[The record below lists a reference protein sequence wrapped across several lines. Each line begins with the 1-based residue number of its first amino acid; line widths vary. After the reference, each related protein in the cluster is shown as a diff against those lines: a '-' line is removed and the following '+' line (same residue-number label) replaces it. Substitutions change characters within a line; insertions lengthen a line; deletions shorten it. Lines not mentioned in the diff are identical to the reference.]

1 MEENKIVIK
10 QPEQK
15 KQVDKKNKVIKE
27 IISYALIILV
37 VVVIRIFIFEPVRV
51 DGPSMDTTL
60 ADGQVL
66 ILNKL
71 RYRMTDI
78 RRYDI
83 VVVDVDG
90 TRIIKRVIGLPN
102 EVIEIKDN
110 KVYADGKELDNSFAS
125 TVSADFKM
133 SDIGLVKVPGDSYIV
148 MGDNRA
154 ISLDS
159 RTPKEGD
166 SGIGPVKKDQ
176 IIGRVTFRIWPLNK
190 IGVVD

>member
-1 MEENKIVIK
+1 MEENRIVVG

-15 KQVDKKNKVIKE
+15 KQVDKKKKIIKE

-51 DGPSMDTTL
+51 DGPSMDSTL

-78 RRYDI
+78 KRYDI
-83 VVVDVDG
+83 VVVEVDG
-90 TRIIKRVIGLPN
+90 TKIIKRVIGLPN

-110 KVYADGKELDNSFAS
+110 KVYADGKELDSSFTS
-125 TVSADFKM
+125 SKSDDFDM
-133 SDIGLVKVPGDSYIV
+133 SKIGLKKIPGDSYLV
-148 MGDNRA
+148 MGDNREV
-154 ISLDS
+154 SLDS
-159 RTPKEGD
+159 RYSEVGTIKKE
-166 SGIGPVKKDQ
+166 Q
-176 IIGRVTFRIWPLNK
+176 IIGKASIVIWPLNK
-190 IGVVD
+190 IKIIK

>member
-110 KVYADGKELDNSFAS
+110 KVYADGKE
-125 TVSADFKM
+125 
-133 SDIGLVKVPGDSYIV
+133 
-148 MGDNRA
+148 
-154 ISLDS
+154 
-159 RTPKEGD
+159 
-166 SGIGPVKKDQ
+166 
-176 IIGRVTFRIWPLNK
+176 
-190 IGVVD
+190 

>member
-110 KVYADGKELDNSFAS
+110 KDVEISAASNKKVSSVDKYSCSGSIVKIDIHYSDNSQ
-125 TVSADFKM
+125 
-133 SDIGLVKVPGDSYIV
+133 DSY
-148 MGDNRA
+148 
-154 ISLDS
+154 S
-159 RTPKEGD
+159 TE
-166 SGIGPVKKDQ
+166 
-176 IIGRVTFRIWPLNK
+176 TNK
-190 IGVVD
+190 SMW